1 MIVEEDLT
9 VSRKLFGLKLDKT
22 NTSRRSVS
30 EDRSRQ
36 RRDDVLAEK
45 SRLLK
50 KITTDEN
57 QDQKD
62 HPSLSLSCLFLNP
75 NTLIDN
81 HKKIQEKNQSLNIV
95 FALMH

>member
-22 NTSRRSVS
+22 NTSKRSVS

-62 HPSLSLSCLFLNP
+62 HSSLSLLSVSKSEHTN
-75 NTLIDN
+75 
-81 HKKIQEKNQSLNIV
+81 
-95 FALMH
+95 

>member
-9 VSRKLFGLKLDKT
+9 VSRKLFGLTLDKT
-22 NTSRRSVS
+22 NTSKRSVS

-36 RRDDVLAEK
+36 RRDDVLVEK

-62 HPSLSLSCLFLNP
+62 PPSISLLSVS
-75 NTLIDN
+75 
-81 HKKIQEKNQSLNIV
+81 
-95 FALMH
+95 

>member
-22 NTSRRSVS
+22 NTSKRSVS

-45 SRLLK
+45 SRLLN
-50 KITTDEN
+50 KITTYEN

-62 HPSLSLSCLFLNP
+62 PPSISLLSVSKSEHTN
-75 NTLIDN
+75 
-81 HKKIQEKNQSLNIV
+81 
-95 FALMH
+95 

>member
-1 MIVEEDLT
+1 MIVEADLT
-9 VSRKLFGLKLDKT
+9 VSRLKLDKT
-22 NTSRRSVS
+22 NTSKRSVS

-36 RRDDVLAEK
+36 RRDDVLVEK

-62 HPSLSLSCLFLNP
+62 PPSISLLSVSKSEHTN
-75 NTLIDN
+75 
-81 HKKIQEKNQSLNIV
+81 
-95 FALMH
+95 

>member
-9 VSRKLFGLKLDKT
+9 VSRKLFGLTLDKT
-22 NTSRRSVS
+22 NTSKRSVS

-36 RRDDVLAEK
+36 RRDDVLVEK

-50 KITTDEN
+50 KITTYEN

-62 HPSLSLSCLFLNP
+62 HPSLYLLSVSKSEHTN
-75 NTLIDN
+75 
-81 HKKIQEKNQSLNIV
+81 
-95 FALMH
+95 